1 MPAIK
6 SDGCSIHVE
15 TEGREDAP
23 VLMLSN
29 SLGADLHMWDAQMPS
44 FTQHFRVVRYDRRGH
59 GRSDAPKGPY
69 SMEMLGRDVI
79 AILDAL
85 KIRKAN
91 WCGLSMGGMVGM
103 WLGANAPERF
113 ERMVFSNTGAYYADK
128 GPWHDRIKTVREKGV
143 AALAGPTMERWF
155 TRDFREKNPDNIE
168 AMKTMFGKTPLE
180 GYIGCCEAVRDM
192 DHRDL
197 LKDIKPP
204 VLVIAGR
211 DDNATPVAFAEFLH
225 ANIPGSR
232 LKIVEGAH
240 IANVEN
246 PQVYTETVLSHFR
259 P

>member
-15 TEGREDAP
+15 IEGREDAP
-23 VLMLSN
+23 VLMLSS
-29 SLGADLHMWDAQMPS
+29 SLGADLNMWNPQMPA

-59 GRSDAPKGPY
+59 GQSDAPTGPY

-85 KIRKAN
+85 KIKKAN

-113 ERMVFSNTGAYYADK
+113 ERMVFSNTGAYYGDK
-128 GPWHDRIKTVREKGV
+128 GPWNDRIKTAREKGL

-155 TRDFREKNPDNIE
+155 TKAFRDQHPDKIAWMT
-168 AMKTMFGKTPLE
+168 AMFSKTPLE

-192 DHRDL
+192 DHREL
-197 LKDIKPP
+197 IKDVKVP

-211 DDNATPVAFAEFLH
+211 DDPATTVAFAEFLH
-225 ANIPGSR
+225 EHIPGSK
-232 LKIVEGAH
+232 LKVIEGAH

-246 PQVYTETVLSHFR
+246 PQVYTETVLSHLR